1 MKQKSFRSDL
11 HSTDCIR
18 ARHVP
23 DAGCTMGT
31 GQCEGVRGQCKQCL
45 GTGSADYTG
54 TGEFSRGSYSGRKNK
69 QRSASYLHKNYQ
81 ICLNSLLL
89 FRWSLYCSGALTY
102 VYAGCYYGVCRT
114 GHRSLTFGNRL
125 ARAAGSG
132 ALFRC
137 LYCAGMQ
144 RRGTWKNS
152 VGFCRHI
159 PVLFQCGCY
168 FCNYISHKGQS
179 L

>member
-1 MKQKSFRSDL
+1 MNETKKASGAIYIVPIVYVL
-11 HSTDCIR
+11 GMYLMPVVLWVMGSTKESADN
-18 ARHVP
+18 VS
-23 DAGCTMGT
+23 
-31 GQCEGVRGQCKQCL
+31 

-102 VYAGCYYGVCRT
+102 VYAGCYHGVCRT
-114 GHRSLTFGNRL
+114 DHRSLTFGNRL
-125 ARAAGSG
+125 ARTAGSG

-144 RRGTWKNS
+144 RRGTWKSS

>member
-1 MKQKSFRSDL
+1 MNETKKASGAIYIVPIVYVLGMYLMPVVLWVMGSTKESSDN
-11 HSTDCIR
+11 
-18 ARHVP
+18 V
-23 DAGCTMGT
+23 
-31 GQCEGVRGQCKQCL
+31 
-45 GTGSADYTG
+45 GSAWVLALPIILG
-54 TGEFSRGSYSGRKNK
+54 LVNLAVVLRKNK

-114 GHRSLTFGNRL
+114 DHRSLTLGNRL
-125 ARAAGSG
+125 ARTAGSG
-132 ALFRC
+132 AFFRC

-144 RRGTWKNS
+144 RRGTWESS

-159 PVLFQCGCY
+159 PVLFQPGCY